1 MKTTRAGMLIVFLMA
16 LSVVAC
22 ADSRFERTMP
32 LAPGGRFELQA
43 DTGSVTVRGSS
54 GSSATIVVTSN
65 RDDIQSLFNF
75 DFRSSEGLVQ
85 VTAKKKTFQWFS
97 NVNLHFDVT
106 VPQQTSVSIKTA
118 GGSIDVSSLEG
129 GQDLHTSGG
138 TIGAADVQGNVMART
153 SGGSIKVQNVK
164 GDSDLGTSGGGITAN
179 SLQGTLIAHT
189 SGGSIHI
196 EGLTGRVD
204 AHTSGG
210 SIQATLARGNSQGGQ
225 LGTSGG
231 SIRVGVDPSAN
242 LNLDAATSGGSVST
256 DMSVRV
262 QGEMSHSKLRGTLGS
277 GGESLVLR
285 TSGGSIRIV
294 PD

>member
-22 ADSRFERTMP
+22 ADSRFERTLP
-32 LAPGGRFELQA
+32 LASGGRFELMSDA
-43 DTGSVTVRGSS
+43 GSVTVRGSS

-138 TIGAADVQGNVMART
+138 SIGAADVQGNVMART
-153 SGGSIKVQNVK
+153 SGGSIKVQDVK
-164 GDSDLGTSGGGITAN
+164 GDADLGTSGGGITAN

-231 SIRVGVDPSAN
+231 SIRVAVDPSAN

-256 DMSVRV
+256 DMPVRA
-262 QGEMSHSKLRGTLGS
+262 QGEMSHSKLLGTLGS
-277 GGESLVLR
+277 GGEALVLR
-285 TSGGSIRIV
+285 TSGGSIRIM